1 MWLVSVSIVSPSLA
15 ASFYNKSDLFRLY
28 LEPSINMASSTAKE
42 TIRRPH
48 KKSRYGCKSC
58 KARRLK
64 CDETKPTCANCTKSD
79 IACEYLFLPFSKPS
93 LSGPVAKKLPIPTPT
108 TVTRRNAHFSRP
120 VPCNPI
126 SFSFPTSVN
135 SSLSD
140 ADKLLEFRL
149 FQHFVNITDV
159 SQIVSVCKIS
169 LWVIQLACRHRS
181 IMDALLGVSAF
192 HLRSSFSSASSPF
205 PTSTIPESK
214 FERDVIRASHHYMG
228 RAIAAH
234 RKLVIEE
241 GVTERTGDA
250 VLGSCLFI
258 MYHAAGSQKFLGYA
272 HPSTLSLHNNTD
284 AQNFRVPLHWF
295 VPMKSLKDMMN
306 LAGTYVQD
314 EGMRAQIQ
322 WEEAILRVLLLQN
335 ETSPDSENDHP
346 TTFNFLFDD
355 LPLDAPD
362 YKIYALC
369 TNYLN
374 IIAGGKI
381 AKFILKFPA
390 LVPLRF
396 VELLKEKDMRVM
408 GIVGYFLM
416 LMKRADIEKKLWWMK
431 GAVENDW
438 VGMKYAFERDGLWK
452 GRMEWARREIEGG
465 EVIDSE
471 GGGGGWLE
479 DCRLFV

>member
-1 MWLVSVSIVSPSLA
+1 
-15 ASFYNKSDLFRLY
+15 
-28 LEPSINMASSTAKE
+28 MASLNTKE
-42 TIRRPH
+42 TTRRPH

-58 KARRLK
+58 KTRRLK
-64 CDETKPTCANCTKSD
+64 CDETKPTCVNCTKND
-79 IACEYLFLPFSKPS
+79 IACEYLFLSFSKPA
-93 LSGPVAKKLPIPTPT
+93 LSGPAAKKLPLPTT
-108 TVTRRNAHFSRP
+108 ATVTRRNAHFSRP
-120 VPCNPI
+120 VSRDPI
-126 SFSFPTSVN
+126 SFSFPTSVT

-140 ADKLLEFRL
+140 SDKLLEFRL
-149 FQHFVNITDV
+149 FQHFVNVTDV
-159 SQIVSVCKIS
+159 SQVVSVCKIS

-214 FERDVIRASHHYMG
+214 FERDVVRASHHYMG

-234 RKLVIEE
+234 RRLVVEE

-258 MYHAAGSQKFLGYA
+258 MYHAAGSQKFLGHA
-272 HPSTLSLHNNTD
+272 HPSTVSLNENID

-295 VPMKSLKDMMN
+295 VPMKSLKNMMN
-306 LAGTYVQD
+306 LAGTYVRD
-314 EGMRAQIQ
+314 EGMRAQIE
-322 WEEAILRVLLLQN
+322 WEEASFRVILQN
-335 ETSPDSENDHP
+335 ETSPDPENDHP
-346 TTFNFLFDD
+346 TIFNFLFDD
-355 LPLDAPD
+355 LSFDAPD

-369 TNYLN
+369 ANYLN
-374 IIAGGKI
+374 IIGGGKI

-396 VELLKEKDMRVM
+396 VELLKERDMRVM

-416 LMKRADIEKKLWWMK
+416 LMKRADIEKKLWWMT

-438 VGMKYAFERDGLWK
+438 VGMKHAFERDELWK
-452 GRMEWARREIEGG
+452 KRMEWARREIERG
-465 EVIDSE
+465 EVIDFE
-471 GGGGGWLE
+471 TGEALARGRQIE
-479 DCRLFV
+479 